1 MYDEQ
6 ESRDEAAAS
15 MQMDSDQ
22 FDAAM
27 ERKFDAAMERN
38 ELDSEYS
45 DYLIFKS
52 DARIYNG
59 DSLLAA
65 MESGDYYDDFK
76 EDYLG
81 EKK

>member
-1 MYDEQ
+1 MYDTQ

-22 FDAAM
+22 FDSAM
-27 ERKFDAAMERN
+27 ERGD
-38 ELDSEYS
+38 LDDKYA
-45 DYLIFKS
+45 DYLMFKT

-59 DSLLAA
+59 DSLLEA
-65 MESGDYYDDFK
+65 MESGRYYDSFK
-76 EDYLG
+76 DHYLG

>member
-22 FDAAM
+22 
-27 ERKFDAAMERN
+27 FDAAMERN

>member
-27 ERKFDAAMERN
+27 ERN

-45 DYLIFKS
+45 DYLILKS